1 MNKDSSGYTL
11 TFASVMVVV
20 VAVLLSLAAIGLG
33 TYQAQNVKLEKM
45 QNILASIGVK
55 SQAKEAEKIFSE
67 YIKEQVVLNKK
78 GERVTDDI
86 SAFDIDLKKELDK
99 TKTGKADEQ
108 LFPLFV
114 FNKDGNLY
122 YIIPVRGKGL
132 WGPIWG
138 YVALEGDMNT
148 VHGASFGHKG
158 ETPGLGAEINT
169 EEFQKQFV
177 GKKIFDESG
186 NFVSVKVVKGGA
198 APEDLHGVD
207 AISGGTITSNGV
219 TEMLKRT
226 LSNYIPYF
234 KTMNKAGGKVTA
246 ANEPKTIFISVC
258 NCLLPIAHCPLP
270 IDN

>member
-1 MNKDSSGYTL
+1 
-11 TFASVMVVV
+11 
-20 VAVLLSLAAIGLG
+20 
-33 TYQAQNVKLEKM
+33 
-45 QNILASIGVK
+45 
-55 SQAKEAEKIFSE
+55 
-67 YIKEQVVLNKK
+67 VLNKK
-78 GERVTDDI
+78 GEPITNDI
-86 SAFDIDLKKELDK
+86 NAFDIDLKKELDK
-99 TKTGKADEQ
+99 AKTGEADKQ

-158 ETPGLGAEINT
+158 ETPGLGAEIET

-186 NFVSVKVVKGGA
+186 NFVSIKVVKGGA
-198 APEDLHGVD
+198 APEDTHGVD
-207 AISGGTITSNGV
+207 AVSGGTITSNGV

-226 LSNYIPYF
+226 LGSYISYF
-234 KTMNKAGGKVTA
+234 KTMNKKGGKVTA
-246 ANEPKTIFISVC
+246 GNETKDA
-258 NCLLPIAHCPLP
+258 L
-270 IDN
+270 